1 LNYFAQLGTS
11 GVSSAPVAAS
21 QPVYDAQSAT
31 ANTHNVFAESGISH
45 PSVLASSSITS
56 YPQQQSSGS
65 FMAIDT
71 AVSSS
76 RLEQESEGYLSPS
89 SSEPTAATP
98 DPSQFFSPS
107 HHQNSRDSTHASL
120 STFGRSASPSP
131 SITYTPTTYNALYN
145 TFSTFSPPSASYR
158 HANYSSSGGL
168 SDSSMDESSASLA
181 HTSNNPLLKQELHR
195 NGKPKRPLNSFMIFA
210 RQRRPDLQKLNPN
223 MKVADIAKEL
233 SKEWKDMPAVRS
245 TPFHVS
251 LRNEADKRYAV
262 NMTEQE
268 EGILRSCQS
277 RQRKLPQDASRLR
290 IQSSTQW
297 ISQERRGRRR
307 CFDKRT
313 QAASQQCDT

>member
-1 LNYFAQLGTS
+1 M
-11 GVSSAPVAAS
+11 SSAPVAAS
-21 QPVYDAQSAT
+21 QTVYDAQSAT
-31 ANTHNVFAESGISH
+31 ANTHNVFAENGTSH
-45 PSVLASSSITS
+45 PSVLASSNTS
-56 YPQQQSSGS
+56 AHQQQSSGS

-107 HHQNSRDSTHASL
+107 HQENSRGGTHASL

-131 SITYTPTTYNALYN
+131 SIAYTPTTNNALYN
-145 TFSTFSPPSASYR
+145 PSSTFSPPSASYR

-181 HTSNNPLLKQELHR
+181 HSSNNPLLKQELHR

-233 SKEWKDMPAVRS
+233 SKEWKDMPAVRC
-245 TPFHVS
+245 TPS
-251 LRNEADKRYAV
+251 DIALRYDTDKRCAV
-262 NMTEQE
+262 NMTGQE
-268 EGILRSCQS
+268 EGILRSCQG
-277 RQRKLPQDASRLR
+277 RQRKLPQDAP
-290 IQSSTQW
+290 
-297 ISQERRGRRR
+297 
-307 CFDKRT
+307 
-313 QAASQQCDT
+313 